1 MLKITTFFSALQ
13 PILDK
18 NNVRLIGVGLEE
30 LGVQEFIDGKFFD
43 GGNKQKIMLFWSSID
58 RLQLFGQKIENKNVV
73 SLFMALQNN
82 KKDDER

>member
-13 PILDK
+13 PILVK